1 MQNQY
6 VDRETGLH
14 YNFFMYYDPNCGR
27 FINQDP
33 IGLEEV
39 FNVYQF
45 APNAQDWIDPSGNIA
60 FVPILIAMG
69 VGVLT
74 GAATDAGIQVASN
87 VINGKD
93 WNDIDY
99 GSVALGAGIGA
110 IAGPVLGKVGK
121 LAIGKCRNAYALLEN
136 GIGGNHLIVD
146 QEGFELITLFR
157 GELLRLEMVDML
169 TK

>member
-45 APNAQDWIDPSGNIA
+45 TPNAQDWIDPSGNIA

-69 VGVLT
+69 VGALT
-74 GAATDAGIQVASN
+74 GAATDAGMQVASN

-93 WNDIDY
+93 
-99 GSVALGAGIGA
+99 
-110 IAGPVLGKVGK
+110 
-121 LAIGKCRNAYALLEN
+121 
-136 GIGGNHLIVD
+136 
-146 QEGFELITLFR
+146 
-157 GELLRLEMVDML
+157 
-169 TK
+169 

>member
-1 MQNQY
+1 
-6 VDRETGLH
+6 
-14 YNFFMYYDPNCGR
+14 
-27 FINQDP
+27 
-33 IGLEEV
+33 
-39 FNVYQF
+39 
-45 APNAQDWIDPSGNIA
+45 
-60 FVPILIAMG
+60 MG

-74 GAATDAGIQVASN
+74 GAATDAGMQVASN

-121 LAIGKCRNAYALLEN
+121 LAIGKCRTLMALLEN
-136 GIGGNHLIVD
+136 GIGENYLIVD

>member
-6 VDRETGLH
+6 ADRETWLH

-33 IGLEEV
+33 TGLEGG

-69 VGVLT
+69 VGALT
-74 GAATDAGIQVASN
+74 GAATDAGMQVASN

-93 WNDIDY
+93 
-99 GSVALGAGIGA
+99 
-110 IAGPVLGKVGK
+110 
-121 LAIGKCRNAYALLEN
+121 
-136 GIGGNHLIVD
+136 
-146 QEGFELITLFR
+146 
-157 GELLRLEMVDML
+157 
-169 TK
+169 

>member
-6 VDRETGLH
+6 VDRETWLR
-14 YNFFMYYDPNCGR
+14 YNLMRYCEPDADR
-27 FINQDP
+27 FVNQDP
-33 IGLEEV
+33 IGLEGG

-45 APNAQDWIDPSGNIA
+45 APNAQDWIAPSGNIA

-74 GAATDAGIQVASN
+74 GAATDAGMQVASN

-121 LAIGKCRNAYALLEN
+121 LAIGKCRTLMALLEN
-136 GIGGNHLIVD
+136 GIGENYLIVD
-146 QEGFELITLFR
+146 QEGFELITLFH

>member
-6 VDRETGLH
+6 VDRETWLR
-14 YNFFMYYDPNCGR
+14 YNLMRYCEPDADR
-27 FINQDP
+27 FVNQNP
-33 IGLEEV
+33 IGLEV
-39 FNVYQF
+39 GFNVYQF

-74 GAATDAGIQVASN
+74 GAATDAGMQVASN

-121 LAIGKCRNAYALLEN
+121 LAIGKCRNAF
-136 GIGGNHLIVD
+136 GPFIGENHLIVD
-146 QEGFELITLFR
+146 QP
-157 GELLRLEMVDML
+157 RLD
-169 TK
+169 

>member
-6 VDRETGLH
+6 VDRETWLH

-74 GAATDAGIQVASN
+74 GAATDASMQVASN

-121 LAIGKCRNAYALLEN
+121 LDIGKC
-136 GIGGNHLIVD
+136 
-146 QEGFELITLFR
+146 
-157 GELLRLEMVDML
+157 
-169 TK
+169 

>member
-6 VDRETGLH
+6 VDRETWLR
-14 YNFFMYYDPNCGR
+14 YNLMRYCEPDADR
-27 FINQDP
+27 FVNQDP
-33 IGLEEV
+33 IELLGGENL
-39 FNVYQF
+39 YQF
-45 APNAQDWIDPSGNIA
+45 ALNAQNWIDPSGNIA

-74 GAATDAGIQVASN
+74 GAATDAGMQVASN

-121 LAIGKCRNAYALLEN
+121 LDIGKC
-136 GIGGNHLIVD
+136 
-146 QEGFELITLFR
+146 
-157 GELLRLEMVDML
+157 
-169 TK
+169 

>member
-1 MQNQY
+1 MSTVRRGCIITSSCTTTQTA
-6 VDRETGLH
+6 DDLSIRTRLG
-14 YNFFMYYDPNCGR
+14 
-27 FINQDP
+27 
-33 IGLEEV
+33 
-39 FNVYQF
+39 
-45 APNAQDWIDPSGNIA
+45 WKKA

-136 GIGGNHLIVD
+136 GIGENHLIVD